1 MNSRDRDLAT
11 LAFIVKEPVAYKD
24 LYRENKE
31 SLSNFTFDYPM
42 AGPIYKAVTSTIEK
56 YGVSPTLT
64 ECLGIVTEWADDH
77 DYSSVSRELLVRET
91 NNVYSIPTTPAS
103 GEVFINHI
111 YAQES
116 RALSAKISGMSR
128 EQFIKGYDDLQNKFM
143 GLKTLGKQGAYDL
156 GVSPYSKSGITQLVA
171 KLHESNCAK
180 VIPLGFPGWDNM
192 LDGGLFPGEV
202 MMIMGATGS
211 GKSAITVNIADNVA
225 RMQNKRAV
233 YFTFDNTSEEMAGR
247 WYAKTMQQKITR
259 DFDPSLLEKELQK
272 QVWYKQEHNLRL
284 LNWMPQRYTALD
296 VAKALKLLQ
305 EEFRTYDLEMGVA
318 PELAGHIDLLCID
331 YLEKV
336 KPIKAS
342 ELHRQDLFLTVEEF
356 VIIAK
361 TWGMPVVVLS
371 QATKEAM
378 KVETAQIWMS
388 GESYA
393 KLHPCAH
400 VAILCQSDED
410 RMQIPERLKL
420 VNGKNRREHTNYVV
434 HMVFDKALQDIIED
448 PNRPIT
454 SLNSVISTDATAAGG
469 YEYELQKIQKL
480 QQVSKEIAT
489 GPKPSTNETPQVEE
503 EQVGSDFVAAEEREL
518 GGIDAKGNSIIY
530 SSIDEHTIKVLD
542 TQLNGVVG

>member
-11 LAFIVKEPVAYKD
+11 LAFIVQEPVAYKD

-31 SLSNFTFDYPM
+31 SLANFKFDYPM
-42 AGPIYKAVTSTIEK
+42 AGPIYKAVTHTIEK

-64 ECLGIVTEWADDH
+64 ECLAIVAEFADDH
-77 DYSSVSRELLVRET
+77 DYSATSRELLLRET
-91 NNVYSIPTTPAS
+91 NNVYALPATPVS
-103 GEVFINHI
+103 GEVFVNHI

-116 RALSAKISGMSR
+116 RALSARISGMSR
-128 EQFIKGYDDLQNKFM
+128 EQFIKGYEDLQMKFT
-143 GLKTLGKQGAYDL
+143 GLKTLGKQGSYDL
-156 GVSPYSKSGITQLVA
+156 GVSPYSHSGVTHLVH

-180 VIPLGFPGWDNM
+180 VIPTGFPGWDDM
-192 LDGGLFPGEV
+192 LDGGVYPGEV

-233 YFTFDNTSEEMAGR
+233 YFTFDNTEEEMAGR
-247 WYAKTMQQKITR
+247 WYAKTLQQKITR
-259 DFDPSLLEKELQK
+259 DFDPTLVEEELHK
-272 QVWYKQEHNLRL
+272 RVWYQREHNLRL
-284 LNWMPQRYTALD
+284 LNWLPQRYTALD

-305 EEFRTYDLEMGVA
+305 EEFRVYDLANGVA

-336 KPIKAS
+336 KPVKSS

-361 TWGMPVVVLS
+361 TWGMPVIVLS

-410 RMQIPERLKL
+410 RMQIPERIKL
-420 VNGKNRREHTNYVV
+420 VNGKNRRERTNYVV
-434 HMVFDKALQDIIED
+434 NLVFTKGTQTIEED
-448 PNRPIT
+448 PRRPIC
-454 SLNSVISTDATAAGG
+454 SLNSVISTDAKASGG
-469 YEYELQKIQKL
+469 YEH
-480 QQVSKEIAT
+480 EIEQTSRRKKAIDDACSIPHKQRE
-489 GPKPSTNETPQVEE
+489 GPEEPSFEADVPQN
-503 EQVGSDFVAAEEREL
+503 
-518 GGIDAKGNSIIY
+518 K
-530 SSIDEHTIKVLD
+530 LD
-542 TQLNGVVG
+542 TEAEPVLI